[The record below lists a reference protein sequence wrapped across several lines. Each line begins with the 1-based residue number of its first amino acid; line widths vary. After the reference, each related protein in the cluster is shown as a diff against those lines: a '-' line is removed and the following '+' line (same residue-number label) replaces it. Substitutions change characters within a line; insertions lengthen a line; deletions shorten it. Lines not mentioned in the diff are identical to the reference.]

1 MSYLDALFSLNGKV
15 ALVTGSNRGI
25 GYSLARGLAR
35 AGASVVLNG
44 RDRERT
50 EAAARDLKDEG
61 LRRIDID
68 RGCDRSRSRHPRSE
82 AKSKSNSAPST
93 SS

>member
-1 MSYLDALFSLNGKV
+1 MSYLDALFSLYGKV

-50 EAAARDLKDEG
+50 EAAAR
-61 LRRIDID
+61 I
-68 RGCDRSRSRHPRSE
+68 
-82 AKSKSNSAPST
+82 
-93 SS
+93 